1 MKHAIARLLKPVRR
15 RLSPAQRQQPPVVHP
30 HAYAYPYSCTCAH
43 RAVA

>member
-15 RLSPAQRQQPPVVHP
+15 LVPQAQPQRPPVVHP
-30 HAYAYPYSCTCAH
+30 HAYAYPYSCTCAG